1 MTPTPASMHSALRL
15 AKGLTVASIK
25 ANMDSKKNSEKSDLH
40 NERLENTPF
49 SRKDA
54 LYDSPAAH
62 HNERIAQEKA
72 AGRKGGLPGMF
83 QKFDILPEWNVPG
96 CGQLRGKALN
106 NGIAWASCLA
116 FLMFGYDQGVM
127 SGLLTLDDFQRHFP
141 LMTPLS
147 RANNL
152 CWLDSPDNTI
162 RNEQMCTGDANTQ
175 AAAVA
180 LYQVG
185 CFLGAVLILFY
196 GEFWGRKSSTFW
208 GSFIM
213 IVGTIFQVAAG
224 GTNGGDVAAYAV
236 LIVGRIV
243 GGIGNGMVTSTIP
256 TWQSECAKPEKRGRL
271 IITSGA
277 IIVAGVMISYWVGYG
292 FYFLPA
298 GISYSSVR
306 WRFPVAFQSFFTV
319 VVMYMLLYLPDS
331 PRWLMMRGR
340 EQEAR
345 DLLARL
351 ADADIDSEVVG
362 LELSNIKEALSA
374 QSSMGSFKM
383 RELLTNG
390 PSQNLRR
397 TLLGIAAQFFQQ
409 ICGINLITY
418 YATFVFENSLGFGPD
433 MSRLLAAANGTE
445 YFLAGLIAIPLIE
458 RVGRRKLMLF
468 GAFGQ
473 MSSMIILAGSSSTGV
488 VDDLGAPRL
497 NTLYGVLATVFLFGF
512 NTFFAI
518 GWLGMTWL
526 YPAEITNLRIRI
538 QANALSTCSNWLSNF
553 LIVMITPP
561 AFANLQHNTY
571 TMFAVFNAALL
582 PAVYFFFPEPKGRSL
597 EELDVIFA
605 KAHAEGIS
613 PVKTA
618 NRMPKLEGR
627 DLDIE
632 IARYW
637 GGDVEEA
644 RRRSV
649 TSMQERERRRSSA
662 GVRQ

>member
-1 MTPTPASMHSALRL
+1 
-15 AKGLTVASIK
+15 
-25 ANMDSKKNSEKSDLH
+25 MDSRRNSEKSEKTQDDRFENTLFSH
-40 NERLENTPF
+40 NEAP
-49 SRKDA
+49 
-54 LYDSPAAH
+54 YDTSTTH
-62 HNERIAQEKA
+62 HEERVAREKA
-72 AGRKGGLPGMF
+72 SGRKGGITGMF
-83 QKFDILPEWNVPG
+83 QGLGDLPEWDVPG
-96 CGQLRGKALN
+96 LGRLRGKALN
-106 NGIAWASCLA
+106 NGIAWASWLA

-127 SGLLTLDDFQRHFP
+127 SGLLTLNDFQRHFP

-147 RANNL
+147 RANDI
-152 CWLDSPDNTI
+152 CWLDSPDNSI
-162 RNEQMCTGDANTQ
+162 RDERMCTGDANTQ

-196 GEFWGRKSSTFW
+196 GEVWGRKSSTFW

-224 GTNGGDVAAYAV
+224 GTNGGDVGAYAV

-243 GGIGNGMVTSTIP
+243 GGVGNGMVTSTIP

-277 IIVAGVMISYWVGYG
+277 IITAGIMISYWVGYG

-298 GISYSSVR
+298 GASYSSVR
-306 WRFPVAFQSFFTV
+306 WRFPVAFQSFFTII
-319 VVMYMLLYLPDS
+319 VMYMLLYLPDS
-331 PRWLMMRGR
+331 PRWLIMRGR
-340 EQEAR
+340 EQEAKE
-345 DLLARL
+345 LLSRL
-351 ADADIDSEVVG
+351 ADEDINSDVVA
-362 LELSNIKEALSA
+362 LELSNINEALAA
-374 QSSMGSFKM
+374 QSLLGEFKM

-397 TLLGIAAQFFQQ
+397 TLLGIASQFFQQ

-418 YATFVFENSLGFGPD
+418 YATFVFENSLGFGPS

-445 YFLAGLIAIPLIE
+445 YFLASLLAIPLIE
-458 RVGRRKLMLF
+458 RAGRRRLMLF

-473 MSSMIILAGSSSTGV
+473 MASMAILAGSSSTAV
-488 VDDLGAPRL
+488 IDELGAPRL
-497 NTLYGVLATVFLFGF
+497 STRYGVVATVFLFGF

-518 GWLGMTWL
+518 GWLGMSWL
-526 YPAEITNLRIRI
+526 YPAEITSLRIRI

-561 AFANLQHNTY
+561 AFANLQYNTY

-582 PAVYFFFPEPKGRSL
+582 PAVYFLFPEPKGRSL

-605 KAHAEGIS
+605 KAHAKGIS
-613 PVKTA
+613 PRDAKA
-618 NRMPKLEGR
+618 GGEG
-627 DLDIE
+627 
-632 IARYW
+632 AG
-637 GGDVEEA
+637 GGDCEVLGWGCGRGGSVECHGF
-644 RRRSV
+644 
-649 TSMQERERRRSSA
+649 A
-662 GVRQ
+662 GGWAWEVD

>member
-1 MTPTPASMHSALRL
+1 
-15 AKGLTVASIK
+15 
-25 ANMDSKKNSEKSDLH
+25 MDSRKNSEKSEKTQD
-40 NERLENTPF
+40 EQYENAAF
-49 SRKDA
+49 SRNDA
-54 LYDSPAAH
+54 IYDTPAAH
-62 HNERIAQEKA
+62 HEERIAQEKA
-72 AGRKGGLPGMF
+72 ADRKSGTAGVF
-83 QKFDILPEWNVPG
+83 QKLGNLPEWKVPG
-96 CGQLRGKALN
+96 FGRLRGKALN
-106 NGIAWASCLA
+106 NGIAWASWLA

-127 SGLLTLDDFQRHFP
+127 SGLLTLNDFQRHFP

-147 RANNL
+147 RANDI

-162 RNEQMCTGDANTQ
+162 RDEQMCTGDANTQ

-196 GEFWGRKSSTFW
+196 GEVWGRKSSTFW
-208 GSFIM
+208 GSLIM
-213 IVGTIFQVAAG
+213 IIGTIFQVAAG
-224 GTNGGDVAAYAV
+224 GTSGGDAGAYAV
-236 LIVGRIV
+236 LVVGRIV
-243 GGIGNGMVTSTIP
+243 GGVGNGMVTSSNLPIFLQRYEDVLTSIAIP
-256 TWQSECAKPEKRGRL
+256 TWQSECAKPEQRGRL

-277 IIVAGVMISYWVGYG
+277 IITAGIMISYWVGYG

-298 GISYSSVR
+298 NVGYSSVR
-306 WRFPVAFQSFFTV
+306 WRFPIAFQSFFTII
-319 VVMYMLLYLPDS
+319 VMYMLLYLPDS
-331 PRWLMMRGR
+331 PRWLVMRGR
-340 EQEAR
+340 EAEAKE
-345 DLLARL
+345 LLARL
-351 ADADIDSEVVG
+351 ANEDIDSEAVA
-362 LELSNIKEALSA
+362 LELSNINEALAA
-374 QSSMGSFKM
+374 QSSLGEFKM

-390 PSQNLRR
+390 PSQNFRR

-445 YFLAGLIAIPLIE
+445 YFLAALIAIPLIE
-458 RVGRRKLMLF
+458 RVGRRRLMLF

-473 MSSMIILAGSSSTGV
+473 MASMIILSGSSSTAQI
-488 VDDLGAPRL
+488 DELGAPRL

-561 AFANLQHNTY
+561 AFDNLQYNTY
-571 TMFAVFNAALL
+571 TMFAVFNAALI

-605 KAHAEGIS
+605 KAHAEGVN
-613 PVKTA
+613 PVKMA
-618 NRMPKLEGR
+618 KKMPKLEGR
-627 DLDIE
+627 DLDVE

-637 GGDVEEA
+637 GGDVEEV

-649 TSMQERERRRSSA
+649 ASMQERERRRSSV
-662 GVRQ
+662 GVRS